1 MADNKNKDINLQPQ
15 AIEAEEAVLGSMM
28 IDEDATNRAI
38 TLLGSSHYFYKDS
51 HKKIFDA
58 MLSLS
63 SKSSPIDT
71 VSVSDELKKAK
82 ALKSVG
88 GLYYLTGLVDKVPTS
103 ANVEVYASIVKE
115 KGILRDLI
123 SASHEISKKAFD
135 EGDAVGSI
143 LDEAEQSIF
152 NLTEQKDTKIYSHI
166 EPILA
171 DTVKRLEGIAANPGG
186 VIGVPSGIID
196 LDKVTSG
203 FQKSDLII
211 IAGRPA
217 MGKTALALS
226 IARNAAL
233 ENNSPVAI
241 FSLEMSSDQLGTR
254 LLSSEAK
261 IDQSEARSG
270 RLATSKWKNINIAS
284 GRLAQA
290 PLYIDDTPALSILDL
305 RSRARRLKRERNIEL
320 IVVDYLQLMTAG
332 GSQKSGNRE
341 QEISMISRNLKALA
355 KELSVPVIALSQLS
369 RAVETRGGSKRPLLS
384 DLRES
389 GAIEQDAD
397 IVSFIYRP
405 EYYKIDEWDD
415 EEHTPCEGQAE
426 FIIAKHRNGGLD
438 SIRLKFIGHLGK
450 FDNLDNFDSPFDAE
464 YHSKMNAAANDDTF
478 SDDPSMQVDPNDAF
492 GPPSDDTPY

>member
-38 TLLGSSHYFYKDS
+38 SLLGSSHYFYKDS

-63 SKSSPIDT
+63 SKNSPIDT

-284 GRLAQA
+284 GKLAQA

-305 RSRARRLKRERNIEL
+305 RSRARRLKRERGIEL
-320 IVVDYLQLMTAG
+320 I
-332 GSQKSGNRE
+332 
-341 QEISMISRNLKALA
+341 
-355 KELSVPVIALSQLS
+355 LSLIH
-369 RAVETRGGSKRPLLS
+369 
-384 DLRES
+384 
-389 GAIEQDAD
+389 I
-397 IVSFIYRP
+397 
-405 EYYKIDEWDD
+405 
-415 EEHTPCEGQAE
+415 
-426 FIIAKHRNGGLD
+426 
-438 SIRLKFIGHLGK
+438 
-450 FDNLDNFDSPFDAE
+450 
-464 YHSKMNAAANDDTF
+464 
-478 SDDPSMQVDPNDAF
+478 
-492 GPPSDDTPY
+492 